1 MKKVI
6 FLTHTTHDQATNDIS
21 SALVYWYGV
30 LENMGYE
37 VVYSDYREYNAESF
51 YLSAKAYKPDFIIAT
66 NYFDS
71 TYEEFN
77 KLREFTKVYLL
88 TGDIYRFYD
97 SHVQHQIN
105 NVDGVIHFEEEQK
118 PNEKLLKMRW
128 AFNPNTMT
136 SDSISPNK
144 SNILHYGGLHGGR
157 AQSIKELMSKGVN
170 VKVLPSNLMY
180 EQVKEEQL
188 NSKYSLCFTHN
199 AIRSRQEV
207 KGRIIEIPNYTVLL
221 TEPAPCLDLYF
232 NESEIII
239 FNSIDEAKAKID
251 YYNSNPKEYNKLF
264 HNGKRALWNR
274 NTCYHEWDK
283 ILPFIDKDYKPK
295 DIIKLLK
302 TKHGKYY
309 YE

>member
-6 FLTHTTHDQATNDIS
+6 FLTHTTHDQATHDMS

-37 VVYSDYREYNAESF
+37 VVYSDYREYDIESF
-51 YLSAKAYKPDFIIAT
+51 YLSAKEYKPDFIIAI

-71 TYEEFN
+71 QHEEFN
-77 KLREFTKVYLL
+77 RLREFTKIYLL
-88 TGDIYRFYD
+88 TSDIYRFYD

-136 SDSISPNK
+136 SDYIPSSK

-157 AQSIKELMSKGVN
+157 VQSINNLLSKNLN
-170 VKVLPSNLMY
+170 VRVLQSNLTY
-180 EQVKEEQL
+180 EQVKKEQL

-199 AIRSRQEV
+199 AIMSRQEV
-207 KGRIIEIPNYTVLL
+207 KGRIVEIPNYTVLL

-232 NESEIII
+232 DESEIII
-239 FNSIDEAKAKID
+239 FNSAEEAKEKID
-251 YYNSNPKEYNKLF
+251 YYNLNKKEYNNLL
-264 HNGKRALWNR
+264 HRGKRALWNR

-283 ILPFIDKDYKPK
+283 ILPIIDSDYKPK
-295 DIIKLLK
+295 DITKLLK
-302 TKHGKYY
+302 TQHGKYY